1 MFPCGLRVNGISV
14 VFVCFIWLHAVEGS
28 VCARGACACV
38 CVRARACLQEKWGPQ
53 GALAAQASP
62 SVSLP
67 PLAPSALAEVVTR
80 RQTAKRQN
88 ATPRATR
95 NIVSQARLPLR
106 RRNRLEQP
114 GQTDR
119 HTVPTHR
126 PLRGRAPGSRCTHTH
141 TYSVTRRPATHRT
154 HARTCDLPLP
164 TPPPSPAFHPLQ
176 TPACLPG
183 VWGDGAGGARS
194 DLGADHRMFNCSFG
208 CVRVC
213 VCAHP
218 LLHSFPSPAT
228 SYPPSGPPQFPKS
241 HGG

>member
-1 MFPCGLRVNGISV
+1 M
-14 VFVCFIWLHAVEGS
+14 
-28 VCARGACACV
+28 CV
-38 CVRARACLQEKWGPQ
+38 CARACLWETWGRQ

-62 SVSLP
+62 SVSLL

-88 ATPRATR
+88 ATLRATR

-106 RRNRLEQP
+106 RRNRPEQP
-114 GQTDR
+114 GQIDR
-119 HTVPTHR
+119 HTVPAHR

-154 HARTCDLPLP
+154 YTLARDLPLP

-183 VWGDGAGGARS
+183 FGATGLGTLARTS
-194 DLGADHRMFNCSFG
+194 EPITG
-208 CVRVC
+208 CLI
-213 VCAHP
+213 AP
-218 LLHSFPSPAT
+218 LAV
-228 SYPPSGPPQFPKS
+228 
-241 HGG
+241 